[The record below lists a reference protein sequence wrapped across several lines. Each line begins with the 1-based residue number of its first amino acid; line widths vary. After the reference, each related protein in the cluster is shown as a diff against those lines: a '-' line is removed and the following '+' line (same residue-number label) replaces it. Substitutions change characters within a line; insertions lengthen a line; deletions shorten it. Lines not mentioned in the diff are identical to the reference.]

1 MNDIVVNSHKNCIFT
16 LEKELLDKQSKLMY
30 YVEV

>member
-1 MNDIVVNSHKNCIFT
+1 MNDIVVKSHKKYILA
-16 LEKELLDKQSKLMY
+16 LEKEFFDKQSKLMY